1 MSRTPCVTRF
11 PKILFAESRHRV
23 ESILCQ
29 LRRQCLSVRR
39 PWSMLQRRKQLLVK
53 PGDHTLERKSIQ
65 CNIAC
70 HMSQNPPK
78 MHPEAPWSATPL
90 VTKEKAMRQMSES
103 VPFLRGK
110 KCFIGKKDGWYDPT
124 LSQPSPTPEFTGA
137 LGSGMYNNCTH
148 LVSVYTTPKLF
159 YTGDPLRV
167 LTFYRKLHL
176 HSYIQSEEGE
186 A

>member
-1 MSRTPCVTRF
+1 MSRTPCVIRF
-11 PKILFAESRHRV
+11 PKILFAEGRHRV

-78 MHPEAPWSATPL
+78 MHPEAPRSATPL

-110 KCFIGKKDGWYDPT
+110 KCCIGKKDGWYDPT
-124 LSQPSPTPEFTGA
+124 LPRASPHPQIHWSVRLWDVQQLHPHSLCLYHSQAFLHRRPFES
-137 LGSGMYNNCTH
+137 LN
-148 LVSVYTTPKLF
+148 
-159 YTGDPLRV
+159 V
-167 LTFYRKLHL
+167 L
-176 HSYIQSEEGE
+176 S
-186 A
+186 